1 MQLQSS
7 ILQSRTDKWD
17 TTRACIDD
25 NNDIWV
31 AENKQESI
39 MNSNIKIYTLR
50 NPANPPPKR
59 EKKSQSFIYHTNGLV
74 E

>member
-1 MQLQSS
+1 MQLKSS

-31 AENKQESI
+31 AENKHESI

-50 NPANPPPKR
+50 NHANPPPKR
-59 EKKSQSFIYHTNGLV
+59 EKKKARALFITPMV
-74 E
+74 